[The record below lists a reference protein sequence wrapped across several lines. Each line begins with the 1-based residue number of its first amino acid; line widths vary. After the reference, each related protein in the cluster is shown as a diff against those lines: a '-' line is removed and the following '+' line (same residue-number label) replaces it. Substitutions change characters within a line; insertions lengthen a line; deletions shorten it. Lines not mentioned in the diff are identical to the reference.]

1 MAYPEV
7 DPQPNFPRLEERI
20 LERWEADKTFVAS
33 ILRREAEAPRS
44 TSSTTAR
51 RSPTACR
58 TTATC

>member
-1 MAYPEV
+1 MSYPNVE
-7 DPQPNFPRLEERI
+7 PQPSFPRLEREI
-20 LERWEADKTFVAS
+20 LAFWEADQTFEAS
-33 ILRREAEAPRS
+33 IDGTSRTPTS